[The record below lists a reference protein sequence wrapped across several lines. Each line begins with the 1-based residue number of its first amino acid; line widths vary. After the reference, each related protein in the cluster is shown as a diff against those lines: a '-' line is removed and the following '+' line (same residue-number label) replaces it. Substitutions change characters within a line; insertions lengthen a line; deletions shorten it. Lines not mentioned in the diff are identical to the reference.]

1 MQANRKCPS
10 ESGSILSYTTP
21 VISVPFKTA
30 KSHVL
35 AVMGLLLNAFLIL
48 YLFNFFQTGV
58 VTVDFHLQK
67 NYHEP
72 RAFNSEE
79 LTEVAKLSSL
89 PRFDEILSHIL
100 VPRVVGSDGH
110 RKVREY
116 ITSQLRGLGWSVEHQ
131 ESVQTTPLF
140 GQLTFTNLIAR
151 LNPSAD
157 RYLTLACHYDSKH
170 MREGEFLAATDSAV
184 PCAMMLDLAHA
195 LSHRLEPF
203 KKSNLS
209 LMLLFF
215 DGEEAFVTW
224 SATDSLY
231 GSRSLAQ
238 TWEKRKYP
246 HARSDT
252 TELHRIDL
260 LVLLD
265 LLGYKSP
272 TFISSFADTH
282 EWYQQIMSAE
292 QRLHN
297 QKLLV
302 NHPRSY
308 FFDFQLN
315 LGVGDDHVPFLE
327 RGVSVVHVIPTPFPE
342 VWHELSD
349 NYENLDFDVIQ
360 NLIKIL
366 YVFTLEY
373 LEGTTNY
380 PIIEEL

>member
-1 MQANRKCPS
+1 
-10 ESGSILSYTTP
+10 
-21 VISVPFKTA
+21 
-30 KSHVL
+30 
-35 AVMGLLLNAFLIL
+35 MGLLLNGFLIL

-349 NYENLDFDVIQ
+349 NYENLDFDVIH